1 MAAGKYTFA
10 EGGNYIVVT
19 PESYVLNG
27 IASNSAAVDKIDA
40 ALAGA
45 VKITK
50 VDGAYVATAEYTFE
64 VTEVDI
70 LNPEKSSYELTG
82 GKLRPGKTVAVKYID
97 LATGTES
104 WDKPEAD
111 AVTFKLVIK

>member
-19 PESYVLNG
+19 PEDYILNG
-27 IASNSAAVDKIDA
+27 VASNSATVGDVDSL
-40 ALAGA
+40 LAGA
-45 VKITK
+45 VTVTK
-50 VDGAYVATAEYTFE
+50 DGEKYVATATYTFK
-64 VTEVDI
+64 VTAVDI
-70 LNPEKSSYELTG
+70 INPEKSSYELTG

-104 WDKPEAD
+104 WVKPESD
-111 AVTFKLVIK
+111 TVTFKLVIK